1 MTRRGLLGVSSML
14 AGCGYHVG
22 GKSDLLP
29 KTIQTIAIPAF
40 TNLTARYKFSDRLA
54 GAITREFIARTKYQI
69 ITDPTQADAVL
80 KGTILTFTSF
90 PTIFDPATGRAAG
103 VQIQATI
110 QLLLTERATGKVLYD
125 RPSFDFRERYEVSV
139 DQQQYFEEMEQS
151 LERLSRDVA
160 RTVLSSILE
169 AF

>member
-1 MTRRGLLGVSSML
+1 ML

-40 TNLTARYKFSDRLA
+40 TNLTVRYKFADRLA

-80 KGTILTFTSF
+80 KGTILTFASY

-103 VQIQATI
+103 VQIQATM
-110 QLLLTERATGKVLYD
+110 QLTLTERATGKILYN

-139 DQQQYFEEMEQS
+139 DQEQYFEELDQS